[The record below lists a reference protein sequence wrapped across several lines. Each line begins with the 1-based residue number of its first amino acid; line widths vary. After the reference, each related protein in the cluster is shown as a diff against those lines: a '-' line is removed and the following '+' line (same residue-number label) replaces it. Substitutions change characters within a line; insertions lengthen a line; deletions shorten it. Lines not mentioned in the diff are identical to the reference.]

1 MKSVKSETIRSFLA
15 IELDE
20 ELVRKII
27 DVQKEFKKTNA
38 NIKYVPSE
46 NMHFTLKFFGNID
59 MDMVEDIASAVEKVI
74 KNYSSF
80 DLNIKNCGCFPNKN
94 VIKVLWLGL
103 EEGSPIANLQKDLD
117 REFKKLGFKK
127 EKNFISHLT
136 IGRVKS
142 PKNKKDIR
150 NTIEKLE
157 DIEIGQFTV
166 SKICLKKST
175 LTSQGP
181 IYENIKVFDL
191 DWFAFFKFFTLV
203 FYFFY
208 FF

>member
-1 MKSVKSETIRSFLA
+1 MKNIKEKTIRSFLA

-20 ELVRKII
+20 ELVPKIL

-38 NIKYVPSE
+38 NIKYVPSQ

-59 MDMVEDIASAVEKVI
+59 LDMVDDISYVVEKVI

-80 DLNIKNCGCFPNKN
+80 DLNIKNCGCFPNKK

-103 EEGSPIANLQKDLD
+103 EEGSPIKNLQKDLD
-117 REFKKLGFKK
+117 KKFRILGFKK

-142 PKNKKDIR
+142 PKNKKEIR
-150 NTIEKLE
+150 EAIEKLE
-157 DIEIGQFTV
+157 NIEIGQMTV
-166 SKICLKKST
+166 SRICLKKST
-175 LTSQGP
+175 LTPQGP
-181 IYENIKVFDL
+181 IYEDIKVFEL
-191 DWFAFFKFFTLV
+191 N
-203 FYFFY
+203 
-208 FF
+208 

>member
-1 MKSVKSETIRSFLA
+1 MGEFSMKNQSETIRSFLA

-20 ELVRKII
+20 KLVPNIL

-74 KNYSSF
+74 GNYSSF

-103 EEGSPIANLQKDLD
+103 EEGSPIKDLQKDLD
-117 REFKKLGFKK
+117 KEFKKLGFKK

-142 PKNKKDIR
+142 PKNKKEIR
-150 NTIEKLE
+150 DTIEKLE

-181 IYENIKVFDL
+181 IYENIKVFEL
-191 DWFAFFKFFTLV
+191 N
-203 FYFFY
+203 
-208 FF
+208 

>member
-1 MKSVKSETIRSFLA
+1 MKSAKSETIRSFLA

-20 ELVRKII
+20 ELVPKIL

-59 MDMVEDIASAVEKVI
+59 LDMVEDIAIAVEKVI
-74 KNYSSF
+74 ENYSSF
-80 DLNIKNCGCFPNKN
+80 DLNIKKCGCFPNKN

-103 EEGSPIANLQKDLD
+103 EEGSPIINLQKDLD

-127 EKNFISHLT
+127 ERNFISHLT

-142 PKNKKDIR
+142 PKNKNEIR
-150 NTIEKLE
+150 KTIENLE

-181 IYENIKVFDL
+181 IYENIKVFEL
-191 DWFAFFKFFTLV
+191 N
-203 FYFFY
+203 
-208 FF
+208 

>member
-1 MKSVKSETIRSFLA
+1 MKVKETKTVRSFLA
-15 IELDE
+15 IELKED
-20 ELVRKII
+20 LVPKIL

-38 NIKYVPSE
+38 NIKYVPCE

-59 MDMVEDIASAVEKVI
+59 EEMIGDISDSVEKVI

-103 EEGSPIANLQKDLD
+103 EEGSPIKSLQKDLD
-117 REFKKLGFKK
+117 NGFKKLGFKK
-127 EKNFISHLT
+127 ERNFISHLT

-142 PKNKKDIR
+142 PKNKKEIK

-157 DIEIGQFTV
+157 NIEIGQMTV

-175 LTSQGP
+175 LTPQGP
-181 IYENIKVFDL
+181 IYEDIKVFEL
-191 DWFAFFKFFTLV
+191 D
-203 FYFFY
+203 
-208 FF
+208 

>member
-1 MKSVKSETIRSFLA
+1 MKNIKEKTIRSFLA

-20 ELVRKII
+20 ELVPKIL

-38 NIKYVPSE
+38 NIKYVPSQ

-59 MDMVEDIASAVEKVI
+59 LDMVEDISSAVEKVI

-80 DLNIKNCGCFPNKN
+80 DLNIKNCGCFPNKK

-103 EEGSPIANLQKDLD
+103 EEGSPIKDLQKDLD
-117 REFKKLGFKK
+117 KEFRKLGFKK
-127 EKNFISHLT
+127 ERNFISHLT

-142 PKNKKDIR
+142 PKNKKEIR
-150 NTIEKLE
+150 ETIERVE
-157 DIEIGQFTV
+157 DIEIGQMTV

-175 LTSQGP
+175 LTPQGP
-181 IYENIKVFDL
+181 IYEDIKVFEL
-191 DWFAFFKFFTLV
+191 N
-203 FYFFY
+203 
-208 FF
+208 

>member
-1 MKSVKSETIRSFLA
+1 MKNIEEKTIRSFLA

-20 ELVRKII
+20 ELVPKILN
-27 DVQKEFKKTNA
+27 VQKEFKKTNA
-38 NIKYVPSE
+38 NIKYVPSQ

-59 MDMVEDIASAVEKVI
+59 LDMVDDISSAVEKVI

-80 DLNIKNCGCFPNKN
+80 DLNIKNCGCFPNKK

-103 EEGSPIANLQKDLD
+103 EEGSPIKDLQKDLD
-117 REFKKLGFKK
+117 KEFRKLGFKK

-142 PKNKKDIR
+142 PKNKKEIR
-150 NTIEKLE
+150 EAIEKLE
-157 DIEIGQFTV
+157 NIEIGNMSV

-175 LTSQGP
+175 LTPQGP
-181 IYENIKVFDL
+181 IYEDIKVFEL
-191 DWFAFFKFFTLV
+191 N
-203 FYFFY
+203 
-208 FF
+208 

>member
-1 MKSVKSETIRSFLA
+1 MRVNESKTIRSFLA
-15 IELDE
+15 IELDND
-20 ELVRKII
+20 LVPGIL

-38 NIKYVPSE
+38 NVKYVPEE

-59 MDMVEDIASAVEKVI
+59 EEMVDDIALAVEKVI

-80 DLNIKNCGCFPNKN
+80 DLNIKNCGCFPNKK

-103 EEGSPIANLQKDLD
+103 EEGSPIKNLQKDLD
-117 REFKKLGFKK
+117 KEFKKLGFKK

-142 PKNKKDIR
+142 PKNKKEIR
-150 NTIEKLE
+150 ETIEKLGN
-157 DIEIGQFTV
+157 IEIGQMTV

-175 LTSQGP
+175 LTPQGP

-191 DWFAFFKFFTLV
+191 D
-203 FYFFY
+203 
-208 FF
+208 

>member
-1 MKSVKSETIRSFLA
+1 MKNIKEKTIRSFLA

-20 ELVRKII
+20 ELVPKIL

-38 NIKYVPSE
+38 NIKYVPSQ

-59 MDMVEDIASAVEKVI
+59 LDMVDDISSAVEKVI

-80 DLNIKNCGCFPNKN
+80 DLNIKNCGCFPNKK

-103 EEGSPIANLQKDLD
+103 EEGSPIKDLQKDLD
-117 REFKKLGFKK
+117 KEFRKLGFKK

-142 PKNKKDIR
+142 PKNKKEIR
-150 NTIEKLE
+150 EAIEKLE
-157 DIEIGQFTV
+157 NIEIGNMSV

-175 LTSQGP
+175 LTPQGP
-181 IYENIKVFDL
+181 IYEDIKVFEL
-191 DWFAFFKFFTLV
+191 N
-203 FYFFY
+203 
-208 FF
+208 

>member
-1 MKSVKSETIRSFLA
+1 MRVNESKTIRSFLA
-15 IELDE
+15 IELDND
-20 ELVRKII
+20 LVPGIL

-38 NIKYVPSE
+38 NVKYVPEE

-59 MDMVEDIASAVEKVI
+59 EEMVDDIALAVEKVI

-80 DLNIKNCGCFPNKN
+80 DLNIKNCGCFPNKK

-103 EEGSPIANLQKDLD
+103 EEGSPIKDLQKDLD
-117 REFKKLGFKK
+117 KEFKKLGFKK

-142 PKNKKDIR
+142 PKNKKEIR
-150 NTIEKLE
+150 ETIEKLE
-157 DIEIGQFTV
+157 NIEIGQMSV

-175 LTSQGP
+175 LTPQGP

-191 DWFAFFKFFTLV
+191 D
-203 FYFFY
+203 
-208 FF
+208 

>member
-20 ELVRKII
+20 ELVPKIL

-142 PKNKKDIR
+142 PKNKKEIR

-157 DIEIGQFTV
+157 DIEIGQITV

-191 DWFAFFKFFTLV
+191 D
-203 FYFFY
+203 
-208 FF
+208 

>member
-1 MKSVKSETIRSFLA
+1 MKNIKEKTIRSFLA

-20 ELVRKII
+20 ELVPKIL

-38 NIKYVPSE
+38 NIKYVPSQ

-59 MDMVEDIASAVEKVI
+59 LDMVDDISSAVEKVI

-80 DLNIKNCGCFPNKN
+80 DLNIKNCGCFPNKK

-103 EEGSPIANLQKDLD
+103 EEGSPIKDLQKDLD
-117 REFKKLGFKK
+117 KEFRKLGFKK

-142 PKNKKDIR
+142 PKNKKEVR
-150 NTIEKLE
+150 EAIEKLE
-157 DIEIGQFTV
+157 NIEIGQMSV

-175 LTSQGP
+175 LTPQGP
-181 IYENIKVFDL
+181 IYEDIKVFEL
-191 DWFAFFKFFTLV
+191 N
-203 FYFFY
+203 
-208 FF
+208 